1 MAEAPPPAAQPA
13 SEPVPSAPAVQQQK
27 WVDRWVKN
35 NMPSREQMAE
45 SRWLRVFGP
54 FGPRILHSEY
64 WRFTRRSVPR
74 GVALGLFVGTMI
86 PLAHFVVATFLA
98 VFLRANIPAALIATF
113 VGFPVVYVFIVALA
127 YKIGTWLLHV
137 DASTTIQPLT
147 ETMEATQTDHLLQQ
161 LTGAGL
167 DTAFGLFLI
176 ATVLASVGYLATSFL
191 WRWWIGTRSP
201 SSAIATGNTPPAT
214 RPATIR
220 IASSSEKL
228 DPTAQTRAA
237 SDITIWPPCATDMIR
252 AARFTAVP

>member
-1 MAEAPPPAAQPA
+1 MDGGKRKQGKSGVAGWFHRHIPT
-13 SEPVPSAPAVQQQK
+13 
-27 WVDRWVKN
+27 
-35 NMPSREQMAE
+35 REQLERNRFIKPFAH
-45 SRWLRVFGP
+45 RV
-54 FGPRILHSEY
+54 LHSEL

-161 LTGAGL
+161 LTGSGL

-191 WRWWIGTRSP
+191 WRWWIGTKRRRRLAESR
-201 SSAIATGNTPPAT
+201 A
-214 RPATIR
+214 R
-220 IASSSEKL
+220 
-228 DPTAQTRAA
+228 RAA
-237 SDITIWPPCATDMIR
+237 G
-252 AARFTAVP
+252 